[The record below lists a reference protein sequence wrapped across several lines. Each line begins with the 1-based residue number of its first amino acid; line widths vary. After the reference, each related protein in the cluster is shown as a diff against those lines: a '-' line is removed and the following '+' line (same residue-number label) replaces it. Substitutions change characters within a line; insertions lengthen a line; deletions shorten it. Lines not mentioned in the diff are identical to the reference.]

1 MNSHDF
7 IVVARQEW
15 LDSVIRVRK
24 YALAPLFMLVL
35 ASPVHGQTFDSAITN
50 AIGTTTVMPANG
62 LACTTGTPT
71 GNLAIICNGI
81 PTLQG
86 TASSGST
93 TALSAERVIAEERK
107 AERLIGPVNLFASL
121 EYERL
126 DKDVTTFEPGY
137 TTKTWR
143 VAVGA
148 DYAFSDRLL
157 AGGALKYSE
166 DDGTFDAGGDFKT
179 DYYGFLLYA
188 NFAPV
193 PKSFVNVS
201 TGYTFTNNSIT
212 RLASIT
218 RQGQSTQ
225 LLGAV
230 EGDPDGN
237 EFMLELNG
245 GYDYNY
251 KGFTFGP
258 RAGLRYKRIEVDSYS
273 ETGTTGLEL
282 IYDQQTTKSLT
293 GVLGVFGST
302 AISKDWGVL
311 VPQVNLEYLH
321 EFEDPQRTITFRF
334 VDNLT
339 AGPFFFQNDP
349 PDRNYFNLGLGVAA
363 VWPHGISGFLNV
375 RSLLGYQDHS
385 KYTITAGLRIEM

>member
-1 MNSHDF
+1 MNSHDL
-7 IVVARQEW
+7 IPVARQEW
-15 LDSVIRVRK
+15 LDSVIRVGRI
-24 YALAPLFMLVL
+24 ALPPIFMLVL
-35 ASPVHGQTFDSAITN
+35 SLPVQGQTFDSAVLNALAGDACNNPVPPAGTN
-50 AIGTTTVMPANG
+50 LLTI
-62 LACTTGTPT
+62 CT
-71 GNLAIICNGI
+71 GI
-81 PTLQG
+81 PALTG
-86 TASSGST
+86 SASSGST
-93 TALSAERVIAEERK
+93 TALSAERVITEERK

-137 TTKTWR
+137 TTKTGR

-148 DYAFSDRLL
+148 DYSFSDRLL
-157 AGGALKYSE
+157 AGGALKYAK

-188 NFAPV
+188 NFVPV

-212 RLASIT
+212 RFASIT
-218 RQGQSTQ
+218 RGGTTE

-230 EGDPDGN
+230 AGDPDGD
-237 EFMLELNG
+237 EFMLEVNG

-251 KGFTFGP
+251 KSFTIGP

-282 IYDQQTTKSLT
+282 IYDQQTAKSLT